1 MSKFVIVKRRKNNI
15 KKEELFSFERVNLI
29 NLVKKYNNNSSFRLT
44 KEISKEIINDKDFK
58 LLKESDVKEER
69 DFYDALKLMSKIAK
83 MYEIWFSE
91 RD

>member
-1 MSKFVIVKRRKNNI
+1 MSKFIIVKRRKNNI

-44 KEISKEIINDKDFK
+44 KEIAKGIINDESFL

-69 DFYDALKLMSKIAK
+69 DFYDALKLMSKITK
-83 MYEIWFSE
+83 LYEIWFSE